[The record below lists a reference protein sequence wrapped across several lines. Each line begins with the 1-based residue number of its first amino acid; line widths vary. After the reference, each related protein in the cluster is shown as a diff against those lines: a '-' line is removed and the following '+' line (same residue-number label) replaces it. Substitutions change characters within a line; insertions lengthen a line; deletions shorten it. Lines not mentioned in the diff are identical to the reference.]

1 MLCNAD
7 DDMIQILVTV
17 TSGMLQKACGHK
29 HDFEW
34 MECDTPLRNRGSWHH
49 AHML

>member
-17 TSGMLQKACGHK
+17 TSGMLQWAADLAGWVSP
-29 HDFEW
+29 EL
-34 MECDTPLRNRGSWHH
+34 ETLQAG
-49 AHML
+49 

>member
-17 TSGMLQKACGHK
+17 TSGMLQAGRSAEGEGAQANSDNEVELIQGRP
-29 HDFEW
+29 HDG
-34 MECDTPLRNRGSWHH
+34 C
-49 AHML
+49 